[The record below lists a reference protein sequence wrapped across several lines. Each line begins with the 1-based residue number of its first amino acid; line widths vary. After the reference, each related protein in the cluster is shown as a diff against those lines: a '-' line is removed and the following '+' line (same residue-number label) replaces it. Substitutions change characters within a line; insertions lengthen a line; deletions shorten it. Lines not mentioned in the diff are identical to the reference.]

1 MTRLVLASQSAS
13 RRAMLTDAGVPFMA
27 QPAQVDERAIE
38 AAMAGAAPEEVALAL
53 ARAKA
58 LVVAR
63 SEPEAW
69 VLGSDSLVTVE
80 GRRFDK
86 PRSRDEAA
94 QHLAFFSGKT
104 MDLHSAAALA
114 RGGHTYWDHAD
125 VARLQV
131 RHLSDAFIESYLA
144 AEWPAVSGCVG
155 VFRIE
160 ALGVQLFES
169 IEGSHFT
176 VLGMPLL
183 PVLGALR
190 ARGVLTA

>member
-58 LVVAR
+58 LAVAR
-63 SEPEAW
+63 GEPEAW

-86 PRSRDEAA
+86 PRSRDEP
-94 QHLAFFSGKT
+94 
-104 MDLHSAAALA
+104 
-114 RGGHTYWDHAD
+114 AD
-125 VARLQV
+125 
-131 RHLSDAFIESYLA
+131 D
-144 AEWPAVSGCVG
+144 G
-155 VFRIE
+155 
-160 ALGVQLFES
+160 GVQ
-169 IEGSHFT
+169 
-176 VLGMPLL
+176 
-183 PVLGALR
+183 A
-190 ARGVLTA
+190 

>member
-13 RRAMLTDAGVPFMA
+13 RRAMLTDAGVPFTA
-27 QPAQVDERAIE
+27 QPARVDERAIE
-38 AAMAGAAPEEVALAL
+38 AEMAGAAPQEVVLAL

-58 LVVAR
+58 LAVAR

-69 VLGSDSLVTVE
+69 VLGSDSLVTVA

-94 QHLAFFSGKT
+94 QHLAFFSGKV

-114 RGGHTYWDHAD
+114 RAGHTYWDHAD
-125 VARLQV
+125 LARLKV

-160 ALGVQLFES
+160 ALGVQLFEA

-183 PVLGALR
+183 PVLAALR